1 MAEIK
6 KGILGGFSG
15 KVGTVIGVNWR
26 GKDIIRSL
34 PKTSKKAPT
43 EEQLI
48 QRLKFRKTIDFLQP
62 LRSIQNMYFG
72 SKAGKQS
79 RFNNATSY
87 TLTNAVEMVQ
97 NLPVIIVARVLIT
110 KGELVD
116 FQLPEIDATTAG
128 TFSFS
133 WEDNSG
139 QGNAKETDLVNV
151 VCYSEDLNS
160 FYISEEIATRDALTA
175 SIQLPSSYQNKEI
188 DVWIYL
194 NTEKRTQAST
204 SIYLGKHKML

>member
-34 PKTSKKAPT
+34 PKASKKAPT

-48 QRLKFRKTIDFLQP
+48 QRVKFRKTIDFLQP
-62 LRSIQNMYFG
+62 LRSIQNRYFG
-72 SKAGKQS
+72 NKAGKQS

-87 TLTNAVEMVQ
+87 TLTNAVEMVLD
-97 NLPVIIVARVLIT
+97 LPVIIVARVLIT
-110 KGELVD
+110 KGELLD

-151 VCYSEDLNS
+151 VCYCEELNS
-160 FYISEEIATRDALTA
+160 FYISEEIATRDTLVA
-175 SIQLPSSYQNKEI
+175 SVNLPTPYQNKEV

-204 SIYLGKHKML
+204 SSYLGKHEVL

>member
-34 PKTSKKAPT
+34 PKASKKAPT
-43 EEQLI
+43 PEQLM
-48 QRLKFRKTIDFLQP
+48 QRLKFRKVIDFLQP
-62 LRSIQNMYFG
+62 LRQIQNLYFG
-72 SKAGKQS
+72 NKVGKQS

-87 TLTNAVEMVQ
+87 TLTNAVEIVQ
-97 NLPVIIVARVLIT
+97 DLPLIIIPRVLIT
-110 KGELVD
+110 KGELLD
-116 FQLPEIDATTAG
+116 FQLPILDATTAG
-128 TFSFS
+128 TFNFS

-139 QGNAKETDLVNV
+139 QGNANATDLVSI
-151 VCYSEDLNS
+151 VCYCEELNMY
-160 FYISEEIATRDALTA
+160 FINEEIASRDMLLV
-175 SIQLPSSYQNKEI
+175 SITLPNTFKNKEI

-194 NTEKRTQAST
+194 NTEKRTLAST
-204 SIYLGKHKML
+204 STYLGKHEVL